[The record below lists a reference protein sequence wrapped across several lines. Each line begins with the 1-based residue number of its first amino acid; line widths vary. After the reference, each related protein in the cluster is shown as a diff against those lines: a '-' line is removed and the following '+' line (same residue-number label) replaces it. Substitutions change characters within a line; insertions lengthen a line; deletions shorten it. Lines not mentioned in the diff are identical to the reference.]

1 MNKIPTHTAT
11 VALVVLSLLL
21 VSICSLVDAAPAP
34 RKVGG
39 GSKKAKSPL
48 AAAAADA
55 EEDEAKKDPTDD
67 LIKYKGLLQCKMCE
81 DAVESLTR
89 KHFSTPLGVSA
100 KSLHRSDPKVEV
112 QRTLIAR
119 NTELV
124 DGLCTAMMNDAEK
137 EGDTGGMGTIQQ
149 HCQTIVN
156 EEEEKLVRYVGSL
169 YKDMGM
175 EMNPAKLRLDDKG
188 KVHYAAEAKV
198 DKICK
203 PHCSYKT
210 NLKKSMDDMKE
221 EMMQKHRE
229 LASNVSIWEIF
240 SEAFALMAQY
250 WYLSVGFFILV
261 TGLFTF
267 LQLKYIS
274 PLPKRP
280 PPSLRP
286 GLTKPQGAPSFAKQ

>member
-1 MNKIPTHTAT
+1 MTNTIPTHTAT
-11 VALVVLSLLL
+11 VALLAITLLILSLLP
-21 VSICSLVDAAPAP
+21 IVDAAPAP
-34 RKVGG
+34 RKGG
-39 GSKKAKSPL
+39 ANKRGNKSPP
-48 AAAAADA
+48 APDAD
-55 EEDEAKKDPTDD
+55 EEEAKKDPTDE

-100 KSLHRSDPKVEV
+100 KSLHRSDPKVEA

-124 DGLCTAMMNDAEK
+124 DGLCAAMMKDAEK

-156 EEEEKLVRYVGSL
+156 EEEEKFVKYVGAL

-198 DKICK
+198 ERLCK
-203 PHCSYKT
+203 PHCSFKT

-240 SEAFALMAQY
+240 SEAFALMAEY
-250 WYLSVGFFILV
+250 WYLSVGFFIMV

-286 GLTKPQGAPSFAKQ
+286 GLAKPQQGAQSFAK